1 MKLLIT
7 AISLT
12 AAAVALALAGSQ
24 AARLKENGPRPVIDA
39 GKYFNLD
46 SPTSGLQEAIDAA
59 GPAGGLIVIPPGI
72 YPLKQSLST
81 RSGVTLRGSGP
92 ATVLRKEPGA
102 ASLLAADCPA
112 KVTEVAVKDTAGFEI
127 GGAIALRDREQVG
140 WYITHA
146 IVKAI
151 RPGRIILDRPTTRDY
166 RLDRGA
172 VAVNFFPAITAE
184 DQSALA
190 IEDLQIDGDPA
201 HQPTDA
207 PGDFTFAAVHLVRC
221 TRARVRDVLVTGWP
235 SDGIGVQGGSDA
247 QVIGCQ
253 ATGCRGHGFHPG
265 TELTGATF
273 TGNVARDNAWD
284 GLFFC
289 ARVRQTTV
297 SSNVFTGNGWSGIGG
312 LGNDDDEWNTCSGN
326 ICANNGRAGIEMN
339 DGRNN
344 TATGNV
350 CVNNSRSASG
360 RWAGIDISNCTGC
373 LVTGNRCADDQ
384 ERPTQQVGIRESGR
398 SDYNQIR
405 GNQLHGSQKAV
416 EKIGPHTQGDRE

>member
-1 MKLLIT
+1 MRLLIT
-7 AISLT
+7 AISL
-12 AAAVALALAGSQ
+12 AAAGLALALADGPS
-24 AARLKENGPRPVIDA
+24 ARLPDIGPRAIIEA
-39 GKYFNLD
+39 GKYFNPD

-59 GPAGGLIVIPPGI
+59 GPAGGLVNIPPGI
-72 YPLKQSLST
+72 YPLKQSLIA

-92 ATVLRKEPGA
+92 ATVLRKQRGTVSP
-102 ASLLAADCPA
+102 LAADCPA
-112 KVTEVAVKDTAGFEI
+112 GTTEVAVKDSAGFAV

-146 IVKAI
+146 VVKAVQ
-151 RPGRIILDRPTTRDY
+151 PGRIILDRPTTRDY

-172 VAVNFFPAITAE
+172 VALNFFPAITAE

-190 IEDLQIDGDPA
+190 IEDLQIDGNLSQQPA
-201 HQPTDA
+201 AAT
-207 PGDFTFAAVHLVRC
+207 GDFTFAAVHLVRC
-221 TRARVRDVLVTGWP
+221 TRARVRDLLVTGWP
-235 SDGIGVQGGSDA
+235 SDGIGVQGGADV

-312 LGNDDDEWNTCSGN
+312 LGEDGDEWNTCSGN
-326 ICANNGRAGIEMN
+326 TCANNGRAGIELN
-339 DGRNN
+339 EGRNN

-350 CVNNSRSASG
+350 CVNNSRSAPG
-360 RWAGIDISNCTGC
+360 RWAGIDIRNCSGC

-384 ERPTQQVGIRESGR
+384 ERPTQQVGIREAGQ
-398 SDYNQIR
+398 SDHNVIA
-405 GNQLHGSQKAV
+405 GNQLYGSKRTLDKV
-416 EKIGPHTQGDRE
+416 GPHTQGGGE